1 MSEIAQALRQT
12 NFGRLTESFETAS
25 RACGLLKA
33 MSNEWRLMI
42 LCLLTE
48 GSMTVSQLQRELGI
62 SQSALSQHLA
72 VLRRERLVQS
82 TKRAQSVSYA
92 LSGGEA
98 TAVMKVLHD
107 VFCGRSE

>member
-1 MSEIAQALRQT
+1 MTDRVQAIRPVNL
-12 NFGRLTESFETAS
+12 GRLMESYETAA
-25 RACGLLKA
+25 RACSLLKA

-82 TKRAQSVSYA
+82 SKRAQSVSYS
-92 LSGGEA
+92 LTGGAA

-107 VFCGRSE
+107 VFCGRTE